1 MKEIEDDTH
10 TWKKIILLPSW
21 IGRINTAKKKNDHTA
36 QGYL

>member
-10 TWKKIILLPSW
+10 IWKKMIPFSW
-21 IGRINTAKKKNDHTA
+21 IGRLNTIKNDHTA